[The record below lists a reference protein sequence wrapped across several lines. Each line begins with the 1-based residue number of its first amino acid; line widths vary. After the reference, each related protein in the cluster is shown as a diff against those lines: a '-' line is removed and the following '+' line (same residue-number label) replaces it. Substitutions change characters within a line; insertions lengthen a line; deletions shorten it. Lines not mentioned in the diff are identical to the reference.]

1 MKINYPLGAHQA
13 CGVGFG
19 RCVVLI
25 NFIVIILV
33 IITTARWIWRNPAVY
48 VYNSTDRSP
57 ALYLHH
63 ACCRVVGI

>member
-33 IITTARWIWRNPAVY
+33 IITTARWI
-48 VYNSTDRSP
+48 
-57 ALYLHH
+57 
-63 ACCRVVGI
+63 